1 MGYSAKQDATLE
13 RGSLLCFSNQSE
25 TINKMEDPSLWGK
38 QASDLKRGASRREV
52 SKERKGEGA
61 SPRSRVHSNP
71 EDSKPRL
78 PMLPPAQ
85 SPSAP
90 GVSSPRGERLGAE
103 EAVAGVVRAG
113 PRGG

>member
-1 MGYSAKQDATLE
+1 M
-13 RGSLLCFSNQSE
+13 
-25 TINKMEDPSLWGK
+25 
-38 QASDLKRGASRREV
+38 
-52 SKERKGEGA
+52 SKERQGKGAA
-61 SPRSRVHSNP
+61 SRSRVHSNP

-78 PMLPPAQ
+78 PTPPPAQ

-103 EAVAGVVRAG
+103 EAVAEVLWAA

>member
-1 MGYSAKQDATLE
+1 M
-13 RGSLLCFSNQSE
+13 
-25 TINKMEDPSLWGK
+25 
-38 QASDLKRGASRREV
+38 
-52 SKERKGEGA
+52 SKERKGEGTA
-61 SPRSRVHSNP
+61 PRNRVHSNP

-78 PMLPPAQ
+78 PTPPPAQ

-103 EAVAGVVRAG
+103 EAVAEVVWAA